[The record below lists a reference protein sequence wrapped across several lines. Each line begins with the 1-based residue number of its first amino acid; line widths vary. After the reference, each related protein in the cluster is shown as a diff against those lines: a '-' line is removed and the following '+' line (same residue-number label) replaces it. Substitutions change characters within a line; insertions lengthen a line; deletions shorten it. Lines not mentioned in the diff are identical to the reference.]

1 MNKEDLIAAIAA
13 ESKFTKVDSAKFLD
27 AYINVVTAA
36 LQLKDDIRLIGFCNL
51 SVIDKPAR
59 TGRNPRSG
67 EAITIPAS
75 KAVKFVA
82 GKNLKEAVNA

>member
-36 LQLKDDIRLIGFCNL
+36 LKLKDDIRLIGFCNL

>member
-1 MNKEDLIAAIAA
+1 MNKDELIAAIAA

-27 AYINVVTAA
+27 AYINVVTSA
-36 LQLKDDIRLIGFCNL
+36 LKLRDEIKLVGFCNL
-51 SVIDKPAR
+51 SVIDKPVR

-75 KAVKFVA
+75 KNVKFTV
-82 GKNLKEAVNA
+82 GKQLKDAVNS